1 MWKPLTAALALL
13 AMGWDI
19 ASANPML
26 IEGERLTQAQCA
38 TCHGPQGQ
46 SGTDKFPRLAGQK
59 APYLLKQM
67 KDFASGQRKSPVM
80 KTQTNRLTDSQ
91 MRAVALYYE
100 QQIAG
105 HTPSDDALL
114 SGVGRYVFERGNAFT
129 ALPACLACHGTDARG
144 TNALPRL
151 AGQHPGYI
159 VAQMR
164 SFAQRQR
171 VNDASVMGVIAN
183 SMSEL
188 ELQAVAIYL
197 GQLK

>member
-19 ASANPML
+19 ALANPML
-26 IEGERLTQAQCA
+26 IEGERLTQTQCA

-46 SGTDKFPRLAGQK
+46 SGSDKFPRLAGQK

-91 MRAVALYYE
+91 MRAVAHYYE
-100 QQIAG
+100 LQTAG

-164 SFAQRQR
+164 GFAKRQR
-171 VNDASVMGVIAN
+171 VNDDSVMGVIAN

>member
-188 ELQAVAIYL
+188 ELQAVATYL

>member
-100 QQIAG
+100 QQIAS

>member
-19 ASANPML
+19 ALANPML

-100 QQIAG
+100 QQTAG

-164 SFAQRQR
+164 GFAERQR

>member
-1 MWKPLTAALALL
+1 MWKPLTTALALL

-19 ASANPML
+19 ALANPML

-100 QQIAG
+100 QQTAG

-164 SFAQRQR
+164 GFAERQR

>member
-19 ASANPML
+19 ALANPML
-26 IEGERLTQAQCA
+26 IEGERLTQTQCA

-91 MRAVALYYE
+91 MRAVAHYYE
-100 QQIAG
+100 LQTAG

-164 SFAQRQR
+164 GFAERQR
-171 VNDASVMGVIAN
+171 VNDDSVMGVIAN

>member
-19 ASANPML
+19 ALANPVL

-38 TCHGPQGQ
+38 SCHGPQGQ
-46 SGTDKFPRLAGQK
+46 SGTDKFPRLAGQN
-59 APYLLKQM
+59 AQYLIKQM
-67 KDFASGQRKSPVM
+67 KDFASGQRDSPVM
-80 KTQTNRLTDSQ
+80 KTQANRLTDSQ

>member
-19 ASANPML
+19 ALANPML
-26 IEGERLTQAQCA
+26 IEGERLTQTQCA

-91 MRAVALYYE
+91 MRAVAHYYE
-100 QQIAG
+100 LQTAG

-164 SFAQRQR
+164 GFAERQR